1 VELRPG
7 PAPAPLLSLAVAFLL
22 LLLASVAA
30 FAPAASA
37 QPSPPQYTPT
47 SVVLTAL
54 PPLIEPNGSG
64 VVVVQLVNGQGVP
77 EPASSSPPG
86 SALDVD
92 LYSSNPGVISVEAH
106 VQIPY
111 GESHAEANFTAFG
124 VGNATITAVANG
136 LNAGS
141 VNVMS
146 STVLSYSL
154 RVALSPL
161 REFAAPGDVV
171 PVLLQLMAGNVPF
184 VTPVPVQASVASSV
198 SGSPIASVEVQPGS
212 SFAYFD
218 IVAPSTPSFFQLTAA
233 AAGFMS
239 NSTSIDV
246 VAAGSG
252 SPGFMLLASNGTAY
266 QSGTTIQLSVSL
278 MSSSFQPVQ
287 GPVTVEVFSSND
299 SVVSPLVNS
308 ITVSGD
314 SGVFQA
320 KAGAP
325 GTAELTVLAPGVAS
339 SSLRVRVVN
348 PYEAKLKAD
357 APSLVRGGETYSFS
371 AEFVG
376 ANGIL
381 LPYQGPV
388 VVSAYSNGTS
398 VLDVAGQLQMASGY
412 GVGAF
417 TVAGAGFANI
427 TVIVGGYQ
435 AAFASVRSYESPL
448 VAPVTYQVEVLSYA
462 GPLAGVPVNF
472 TYGGETTVVVT
483 DAGGVAPFAAYNDT
497 STVASVPASFVLAN
511 STFYFTGW
519 SSGAKGE
526 NVSLLSSSPTYL
538 IAAQYFRSVVPT
550 TYSLRALSDGQEPVA
565 GLRFNVSSS
574 ALKEN
579 FTVTTGSDGIGNF
592 ILPNASSIT
601 ISVPGVFQP
610 SGETRYV
617 FLSLGNTTK
626 DVVSFSA
633 PAAATFNATYATYF
647 QFQVTSPIG
656 TTTGSGW
663 YRDGSAAPYSVS
675 ETSSGGPLVFQRFAG
690 WTGSFSSSQPTGSA
704 VITAPESIV
713 AQWSTDDTFL
723 FAAAGAVVAVGAV
736 IGLFIFR
743 LRKKA
748 PPS

>member
-1 VELRPG
+1 VEFRTSS
-7 PAPAPLLSLAVAFLL
+7 APASLFSLAVAFLF
-22 LLLASVAA
+22 LLASVAI

-37 QPSPPQYTPT
+37 QSPPSPYTPT
-47 SVVLTAL
+47 SVILTAL

-64 VVVVQLVNGQGVP
+64 VVVVQLVNGLGVP
-77 EPASSSPPG
+77 EPVSSLG

-141 VNVMS
+141 VNVTS
-146 STVLSYSL
+146 SAISSYSL
-154 RVALSPL
+154 RIALSSL
-161 REFAAPGDVV
+161 QEFPAPGNTV

-184 VTPVPVQASVASSV
+184 VTPVPVQASVVSSLSGSSV
-198 SGSPIASVEVQPGS
+198 ASVEVEPGS

-239 NSTSIDV
+239 NSTSINV

-252 SPGFMLLASNGTAY
+252 SPGFMLLASNNTAY

-287 GPVTVEVFSSND
+287 GPVTVEVFSSNNG
-299 SVVSPLVNS
+299 VVSPLVS
-308 ITVSGD
+308 SFTVSGD

-320 KAGAP
+320 KVGAP
-325 GTAELTVLAPGVAS
+325 GTAELTVLAPGITS
-339 SSLRVRVVN
+339 SSLKIRVVN
-348 PYEAKLKAD
+348 PYEAKLRAE
-357 APSLVRGGETYSFS
+357 APSLVRAGETYSFS

-381 LPYQGPV
+381 LPYQGSV
-388 VVSAYSNGTS
+388 DVSAYSNGTS
-398 VLDVAGQLQMASGY
+398 VIDVGGQLQMASGY

-427 TVIVGGYQ
+427 TMILDGYQ
-435 AAFASVRSYESPL
+435 AAFASVKSYESPL

-550 TYSLRALSDGQEPVA
+550 AYSLRVLSDGKEPVA